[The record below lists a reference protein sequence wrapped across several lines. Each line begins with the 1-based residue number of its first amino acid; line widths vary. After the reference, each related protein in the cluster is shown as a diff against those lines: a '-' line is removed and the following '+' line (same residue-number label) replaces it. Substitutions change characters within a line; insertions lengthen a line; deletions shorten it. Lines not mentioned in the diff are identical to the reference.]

1 MPGIHEPH
9 FWNLLITLALITL
22 MILVFAGYFLR
33 RQKNERKQA
42 QEQLRAG
49 EERLQEIID
58 LMPLALFVKD
68 ANSRITL
75 MNRTCEEQ
83 WGSKSGEVLGSNASH
98 IFPSDQMAMFIEKD
112 REVFANRQFIEFEE
126 PVWNARLRQN
136 RIARTCKKP
145 VYDKN
150 GNPAYLICLSADIT
164 EHKQAEEFLLL
175 SQKLEAVGVLA
186 AGMSHDYNN
195 ILTTVV
201 GYIELAKQELDSD
214 SDVCH
219 YLEMCEASSAQAIKL
234 GQQLQ
239 AIAHCGDV
247 ELQTIS
253 LAPLLTFAVNESLRD
268 SPVIREYD
276 LAETLPP
283 VTACVSQ
290 IHQIFTQL
298 TVNAREAMPGGGVLR
313 ISARACNLTPVGA
326 LPLPAGDY
334 LQISFQDTG
343 SGILPENLPRIH
355 DPYFTTKAMGNQKG
369 QGLGLALCQA
379 IIRRHRGL
387 ITAESE
393 AGRGATFHIWLPIAL
408 NGGSG
413 QKKAAA
419 P

>member
-1 MPGIHEPH
+1 MHGIHATQ
-9 FWNLLITLALITL
+9 FWNLASTLAPVTLIF
-22 MILVFAGYFLR
+22 IGVAGYFLFRQRIER
-33 RQKNERKQA
+33 RQS

-58 LMPLALFVKD
+58 LLPAALFIKD

-75 MNRTCEEQ
+75 MNRACEEQ
-83 WGSKSGEVLGSNASH
+83 WCSVAADVLGSNAGH
-98 IFPSDQMAMFIEKD
+98 LFPADQMDMFLAKD
-112 REVFANRQFIEFEE
+112 REVFANRKFIEYEE
-126 PVWNARLRQN
+126 PVWSARLQQN

-145 VYDKN
+145 VFDKN
-150 GNPAYLICLSADIT
+150 GNPAYLICLSFDIT
-164 EHKQAEEFLLL
+164 EHKQAEETLLL
-175 SQKLEAVGVLA
+175 SQKLEAVGILA

-201 GYIELAKQELDSD
+201 GYIELAKQELDSG
-214 SDVCH
+214 SDAYQ
-219 YLEMCEASSAQAIKL
+219 YLEMSEASSAQAIKL

-253 LAPLLTFAVNESLRD
+253 LVPLLTFAVNESLRD
-268 SPVIREYD
+268 SPVIREFD

-313 ISARACNLTPVGA
+313 ISARACNLTPVSA

-334 LQISFQDTG
+334 LQVSFQDTG

-393 AGRGATFHIWLPIAL
+393 AGRGATFHIWLP
-408 NGGSG
+408 
-413 QKKAAA
+413 AA
-419 P
+419 